1 MLNLSVRSSST
12 TSNVP
17 FDGARVELSP
27 FAIPFLQREVEEH
40 GRAAAFLA
48 VDRDRAAVLL
58 HDGLRDAQAQSGPGR
73 PGGEEGVE
81 QLRQR
86 AARDADAGVD
96 HAHLLRLEPH
106 RVAAPPG
113 AGRVAVA
120 ALGTLEAIRG
130 APPGPARRPPAA

>member
-12 TSNVP
+12 TSSVP
-17 FDGARVELSP
+17 FEDARVELSP

-48 VDRDRAAVLL
+48 VHRDRAAVLL
-58 HDGLRDAQAQSGPGR
+58 HDGLRDAEPQAGARGLR
-73 PGGEEGVE
+73 GEERVE

-96 HAHLLRLEPH
+96 DAHLLDLEP
-106 RVAAPPG
+106 RRDPA
-113 AGRVAVA
+113 A
-120 ALGTLEAIRG
+120 ALVDQ
-130 APPGPARRPPAA
+130 APVLR